1 MTQFQLDEINKVMKG
16 TMAPAPGFYR
26 MTIEQAMKR
35 LTLRLLTDQAM
46 RAIIMCSGNCTARFY
61 KH

>member
-16 TMAPAPGFYR
+16 TLAPAPGYYL
-26 MTIEQAMKR
+26 MTIVQAIER

-46 RAIIMCSGNCTARFY
+46 RAIITCSGNCTARFY